1 MGKLLS
7 IGYGV
12 NDRLEMA
19 GGFLFGSNSLRLSMV
34 LRDTMRGKRGLRCPS
49 GSSRETRGLEK
60 GLQVSSGS
68 G

>member
-34 LRDTMRGKRGLRCPS
+34 LRDT
-49 GSSRETRGLEK
+49 REEK
-60 GLQVSSGS
+60 GVSGVLREGDEGYLSWKKGS
-68 G
+68 